1 MRLLRSSVTVAAV
14 ALTLA
19 ACASN
24 KPETSAGLTEKY
36 AMSPSAASP
45 DTLVYRSPDIDIK
58 KFTSGFY
65 VAPVEVYGGA
75 DAEFGDVS
83 AADREKLAQFLRS
96 EFIRELGTKYK
107 IAQAPGPGVVE
118 LKLTLA
124 GISETRPLL
133 SAATRLSPAG
143 LALTLGKSAAG
154 MPAAFT
160 GSVTFGG
167 VISDAGSGQTLGAF
181 LTKVSPNALDLTSA
195 LGTQEA
201 ARIGITRGAEG
212 FRAAVDRVT
221 GRT

>member
-1 MRLLRSSVTVAAV
+1 MTSFNRCVAPLV
-14 ALTLA
+14 LALSLA
-19 ACASN
+19 ACQST

-36 AMSPSAASP
+36 PMSASATAP

-58 KFTSGFY
+58 KFTNGFY
-65 VAPVEVYGGA
+65 VAPVEVYSGT

-83 AADREKLAQFLRS
+83 AADREKLAQFLRT

-107 IAQAPGPGVVE
+107 IAGAPGPGVVE

-143 LALTLGKSAAG
+143 LVLAIGKSASG

-160 GSVTFGG
+160 GSVTFGA
-167 VISDAGSGQTLGAF
+167 VISDGGSGQTLGAF
-181 LTKVSPNALDLTSA
+181 LTRVSPNALDLSSA
-195 LGTQEA
+195 LGTLEA

-212 FRAAVDRVT
+212 FRAAVDRIT
-221 GRT
+221 GKG